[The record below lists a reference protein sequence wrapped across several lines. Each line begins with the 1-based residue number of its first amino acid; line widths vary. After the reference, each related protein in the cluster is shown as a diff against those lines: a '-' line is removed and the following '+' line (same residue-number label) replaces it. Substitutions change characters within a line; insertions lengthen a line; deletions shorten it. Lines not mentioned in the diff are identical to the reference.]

1 MCISVIINRNN
12 NHTLSWLLMNNTTS
26 EVTERRIFLS
36 HLHSVSLSLVLS
48 LSLAVVVSLFTMRS
62 LFTVRVSSFLIKTRW
77 KRPQPTKK
85 IHSAWRNISREA
97 SVSAILHI
105 HRCLEI
111 HTHTHVCLCI
121 YACVHTN
128 THISQHTCQF
138 VVGHVLCKCFS
149 CLWVLSAQHFVYTY
163 AYIHTYTYPIYAY
176 VYI

>member
-97 SVSAILHI
+97 SVSAILHT
-105 HRCLEI
+105 HRRLEI
-111 HTHTHVCLCI
+111 HARRHTHTHP
-121 YACVHTN
+121 CVFMYICMCTHKY
-128 THISQHTCQF
+128 THIATHMPVCCWSR
-138 VVGHVLCKCFS
+138 VVQMF
-149 CLWVLSAQHFVYTY
+149 
-163 AYIHTYTYPIYAY
+163 
-176 VYI
+176 